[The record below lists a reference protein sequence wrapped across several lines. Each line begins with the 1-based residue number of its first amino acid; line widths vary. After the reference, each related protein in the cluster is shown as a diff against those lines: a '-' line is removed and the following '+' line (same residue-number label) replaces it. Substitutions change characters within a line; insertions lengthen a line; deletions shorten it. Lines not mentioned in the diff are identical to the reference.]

1 MLFAPSFC
9 LSVSLTLITSLL
21 PLTTASFSF
30 NSAFLSNGITV
41 TNRSFNGTIPS
52 GTLSSACAAAYS
64 EPVNC
69 SMSLVFVGP
78 RSVNFTTTTTTTS
91 VTTIPLSAFERLYY
105 DVCTESCYTSLRQWR
120 EKLVSACDTDF
131 DSLFNAMSGN
141 GYSDPEAYLANY
153 GLPVPDAGANV
164 YQFSSAYRYSE
175 YQWLN
180 WVFWGKCLR
189 DL

>member
-1 MLFAPSFC
+1 MFAHSFL
-9 LSVSLTLITSLL
+9 LSIWTSLTLIASL
-21 PLTTASFSF
+21 PLATASFSF

-64 EPVNC
+64 ESVNC

-78 RSVNFTTTTTTTS
+78 QSVNFSTTATTTS
-91 VTTIPLSAFERLYY
+91 ATTIPLSAFVGLYQ
-105 DVCTESCYTSLRQWR
+105 DVCTEGCYTSLQQWR
-120 EKLVSACDTDF
+120 EKLVGACDKDF
-131 DSLFNAMSGN
+131 VSLFNAMSGN

-153 GLPVPDAGANV
+153 GLPVPGAGANV
-164 YQFSSAYRYSE
+164 YQFASAYRYSE